1 MVATIWVPLYAWNLS
16 FPKLEEAYR
25 TAKRIYEDEGGAG
38 LTNKQKLLIEFE
50 PDVKAILKLNTAK
63 DGIWKLQSAKNK
75 ITVAKDMTAQE
86 KRKSIDRINAK
97 NYHALSGRATEI
109 GLLPR
114 CDRQHGRKK

>member
-1 MVATIWVPLYAWNLS
+1 MGPLYAWNLS
-16 FPKLEEAYR
+16 FPKLEESYR

-63 DGIWKLQSAKNK
+63 DGIWKLQSAKNQ

-97 NYHALSGRATEI
+97 IIMLSQV
-109 GLLPR
+109 GLQKLDFFQDAIDSMEEKMNAR
-114 CDRQHGRKK
+114 R